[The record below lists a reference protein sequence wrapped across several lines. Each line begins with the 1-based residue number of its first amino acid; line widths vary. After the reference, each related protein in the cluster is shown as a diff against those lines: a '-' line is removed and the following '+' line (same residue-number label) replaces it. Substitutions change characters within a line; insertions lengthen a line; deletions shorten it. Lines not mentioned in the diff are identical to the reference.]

1 MKLVYFVF
9 FVIEY
14 LIYLMCQIGNLM
26 LEYGCF
32 LVIIFG
38 IVGIVFVDVYRGV
51 VVKVVQESIYVEV
64 KRYWIFLVK
73 LKIKSWYKKDCKKN
87 V

>member
-1 MKLVYFVF
+1 
-9 FVIEY
+9 
-14 LIYLMCQIGNLM
+14 M

-51 VVKVVQESIYVEV
+51 VVKVV
-64 KRYWIFLVK
+64 
-73 LKIKSWYKKDCKKN
+73 
-87 V
+87 